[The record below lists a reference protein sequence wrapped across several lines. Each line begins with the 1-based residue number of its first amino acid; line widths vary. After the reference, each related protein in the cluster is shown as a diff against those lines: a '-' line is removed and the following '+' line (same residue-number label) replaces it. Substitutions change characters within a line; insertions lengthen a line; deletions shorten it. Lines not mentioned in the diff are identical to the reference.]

1 MSSRS
6 LAAARSRR
14 SGDPVPPVSGN
25 RPITSIG
32 SVAQQMPS
40 SNNVRVQ
47 QQQPQQQYQQPQQQY
62 QQQQQ
67 PYQQQQQPY
76 QQQQQQQPYQQQQ
89 QQQQPKQQQPMPFTK
104 LSVSDAVGLITLRL
118 GRVEQWIIETNHE
131 NEQEDQRISN
141 DISGIPENHK
151 VIDTSVLTSI
161 VNRLDSLETTTSL
174 IGDVKTMTDQIK
186 RISDDVSKHTN
197 ELSKNTEA
205 IFRFNREL
213 VETKDILKSFMIK
226 YDLFTAD
233 IATNFSDYESALTDI
248 EKRLPIVKE
257 EEEEEEGKEGKEGK
271 EEGTQIDTTDTIA
284 DNNNNNI
291 VMNMEDLK
299 NISIF

>member
-62 QQQQQ
+62 QQPQQQ
-67 PYQQQQQPY
+67 Y
-76 QQQQQQQPYQQQQ
+76 QQQQQPYQQQQ